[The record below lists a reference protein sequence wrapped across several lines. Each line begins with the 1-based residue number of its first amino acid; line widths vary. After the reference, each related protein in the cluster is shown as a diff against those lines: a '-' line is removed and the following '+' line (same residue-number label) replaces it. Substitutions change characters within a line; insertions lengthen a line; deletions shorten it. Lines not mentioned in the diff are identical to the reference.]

1 MSFQLVQGVSAEN
14 ISGVH
19 SAYSVTENGVSAVLS
34 AELIADFFVKALS
47 KLEERVFFYLELPCS
62 DDEEKKLRSKKSD
75 PFHYNVY
82 YLDGCTIPVAKA
94 IMKRYGELL
103 MNDGLARFGFGSHK
117 SGEEIGKFKYQN
129 ISAYGRSKVFADIL
143 EKLGAAREEE
153 YKTLWDN
160 FSDETPGCC
169 SVVEINGETVFDI
182 PEKLKSEGMY
192 LADTVEE

>member
-34 AELIADFFVKALS
+34 AELIKDFFIKAVS
-47 KLEERVFFYLELPCS
+47 KLEERVFFFLELPCT
-62 DDEEKKLRSKKSD
+62 DEEEKKLRCKKSD
-75 PFHYNVY
+75 PFHCNVY

-94 IMKRYGELL
+94 VMKRYGDLL
-103 MNDGLARFGFGSHK
+103 VNDGVAAFGFGSHK
-117 SGEEIGKFKYQN
+117 SGEEIGKYKYQN
-129 ISAYGRSKVFADIL
+129 VSAYGRSKVFAAVL
-143 EKLGAAREEE
+143 EELGVPREDG